1 MVNQSCSP
9 PGRHGS
15 KAGPREGQ
23 GWDVKKKKVYPSF
36 QGVLPD
42 GLSPSILYH
51 TDDSS
56 AIKVCINHH
65 INPALGNI
73 LYANCM

>member
-1 MVNQSCSP
+1 MEVKLDQE
-9 PGRHGS
+9 RDRDRTL
-15 KAGPREGQ
+15 KK
-23 GWDVKKKKVYPSF
+23 KKKKVYPSF

-51 TDDSS
+51 TDDSN
-56 AIKVCINHH
+56 AIKVCLNHH

-73 LYANCM
+73 LYTNCM